1 MEHLLN
7 IIQAFYTHFMDQAV
21 SSSDAYVEAMTP
33 KVTVFGDGNFK
44 EVIKV

>member
-1 MEHLLN
+1 MEHLLYMT
-7 IIQAFYTHFMDQAV
+7 QAFYTRFMDQAV
-21 SSSDAYVEAMTP
+21 SSSDAYVEAITP